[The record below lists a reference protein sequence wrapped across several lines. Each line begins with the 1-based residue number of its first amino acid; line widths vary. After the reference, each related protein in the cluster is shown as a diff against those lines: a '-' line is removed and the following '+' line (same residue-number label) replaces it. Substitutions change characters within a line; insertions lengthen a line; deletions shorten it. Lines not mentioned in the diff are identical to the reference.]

1 MLESGRKK
9 MKPLIGVTSD
19 FDVGKETSRPN
30 YFLYEPYISAIEQ
43 AGGLPLI
50 LPYIK
55 GSEEAGLLLDR
66 LHGLLLTGGDFDIDP
81 SHYGE
86 EWTVEKRAVNERR
99 TRFEMEIAR
108 QALARDLPVLG
119 ICGGEQTINVALKGS
134 LYQDILSQ
142 RQGANSH
149 ELGRGKSETLHKV
162 EIVPET
168 LLHRIVGEKT
178 LKVNSTHHQS
188 VKDLGD
194 GLQINATAGDGV
206 IEGIESV
213 RHGFVLGVQWHP
225 EALFENNPGCRKVF
239 EAFVREALKEGG

>member
-1 MLESGRKK
+1 
-9 MKPLIGVTSD
+9 MKPFIGVTPD
-19 FDVGKETSRPN
+19 FDDGKEKSRPN

-50 LPYIK
+50 LPYIN

-66 LHGLLLTGGDFDIDP
+66 IHGLLLTGGDFDIDP
-81 SHYGE
+81 SYYGE
-86 EWTVEKRAVNERR
+86 EWTVEKRVVNERR
-99 TRFEMEIAR
+99 TRFEIEIAR
-108 QALARDLPVLG
+108 QTLERDLPVLG
-119 ICGGEQTINVALKGS
+119 ICGGEQTINVVLQGS

-142 RQGANSH
+142 IQGANSH
-149 ELGRGKSETLHKV
+149 ELRRGKSETLHEV

-168 LLHRIVGEKT
+168 LLHRIVGEET
-178 LKVNSTHHQS
+178 LHVNSTHHQS
-188 VKDLGD
+188 IKDLGE

-225 EALFENNPGCRKVF
+225 EALFENNSGCRKIF
-239 EAFVREALKEGG
+239 AAFVRKASKR